1 MLKGWNVVKLALQHF
16 NITTL
21 QPFNITT
28 TKKQGDYVLQ
38 KG

>member
-21 QPFNITT
+21 QPFN
-28 TKKQGDYVLQ
+28 KQKNKGDYVLQ